1 MIDPYKPRNIDA
13 RLRADFRSLWTQ
25 ARTPV
30 APGAQVDA
38 ETHQPA
44 KRRKGSSGTEDD
56 WPTRKSPFLSSWFVG
71 HLTVLIAVQLGVY
84 GYLSASPYLVI
95 DLLGYQPFHF
105 GYVFIYLTCG
115 YLLGNAFSGWGLL
128 NSGGLLACGI
138 FSYGIGGAVML
149 GLSLNGVVSLYSIVA
164 PALLLSLANGISQPQ
179 CMAAAL
185 SVAPRRRGAASSIV
199 SFSQI
204 MAGGVGFRIV
214 GWLPGG
220 SPAPMTIVICV
231 CALLGAGG
239 LLMIFCRPPSR
250 FLFPDDGIDQGA
262 DSVDTHLDRISRQ
275 HIRQAVRSA
284 G

>member
-1 MIDPYKPRNIDA
+1 
-13 RLRADFRSLWTQ
+13 
-25 ARTPV
+25 
-30 APGAQVDA
+30 
-38 ETHQPA
+38 
-44 KRRKGSSGTEDD
+44 
-56 WPTRKSPFLSSWFVG
+56 
-71 HLTVLIAVQLGVY
+71 
-84 GYLSASPYLVI
+84 
-95 DLLGYQPFHF
+95 
-105 GYVFIYLTCG
+105 
-115 YLLGNAFSGWGLL
+115 
-128 NSGGLLACGI
+128 
-138 FSYGIGGAVML
+138 ML

-164 PALLLSLANGISQPQ
+164 PALLLSFANGISQPQ

-199 SFSQI
+199 SFSRI